1 MPSSLFLVAL
11 FLIACIA
18 TQWIFPNVLNVA
30 FTKNIVD
37 NPDARKLQRRPV
49 PVLGGACVYF
59 GTVMALC
66 IANLF
71 FDCSDLFPI
80 MCAMTIMLCVGIVDD
95 IIDLS
100 PSLRFFIEIL
110 VVGVALCP
118 NDYMID
124 SLHGLWGIN
133 EISVYLA
140 APLAIVAGVGIINAI
155 NLVDGVDGLSTG
167 YCMMASTLFG
177 IMAALVQDW
186 PMLIM
191 AVIAVGALIP
201 FFLHNVFGKYTK
213 MFIGDGGT
221 LFMGVLI
228 SVFVMNMLN
237 SEPLYVEYVAR
248 GMGLIPFTVAVLAV
262 PVFDTLRVM
271 SMRMLRGNSP
281 FKPDKTHL
289 HHIFIE
295 MGFSHVGTT
304 VSILSLNTLV
314 VGLWFL
320 TYQLGGSIDLQL
332 YVVLAASLAITFGFY
347 KLMRVQIANN
357 GALYRTMACIGKWT
371 HFERKGVFLFLQ
383 KVVDNGRKDQTNQLS
398 DEKQV
403 G

>member
-11 FLIACIA
+11 FLIACFA
-18 TQWIFPNVLNVA
+18 TQWIFPNILNVA
-30 FTKNIVD
+30 FAKNIVD

-49 PVLGGACVYF
+49 PVLGGVCVYF
-59 GTVMALC
+59 GSVMALC

-80 MCAMTIMLCVGIVDD
+80 MCAMTIMLCVGVLDD

-124 SLHGLWGIN
+124 SLHGLWGIY
-133 EISVYLA
+133 EIPVYLA

-177 IMAALVQDW
+177 IMAALVKDW

-221 LFMGVLI
+221 LFMGVMI

-237 SEPLYVEYVAR
+237 SEPLYIEYVLK

-304 VSILSLNTLV
+304 MSILSLNALV

-320 TYQLGGSIDLQL
+320 TYQLGGSVNLQL

-347 KLMRVQIANN
+347 KLMRVQIAKN
-357 GALYRTMACIGKWT
+357 GALYRTMARIGKWT

-383 KVVDNGRKDQTNQLS
+383 KVVDHGRTEEGEA
-398 DEKQV
+398 EKKV
-403 G
+403 S

>member
-1 MPSSLFLVAL
+1 MPTTLFLVAL

-140 APLAIVAGVGIINAI
+140 VPLAIVAGVGIINAI

-177 IMAALVQDW
+177 IMAALVKDW

-304 VSILSLNTLV
+304 VSILSLNALV

-347 KLMRVQIANN
+347 KLMRVQIAKN
-357 GALYRTMACIGKWT
+357 GALYRTMARIGKWT

-383 KVVDNGRKDQTNQLS
+383 KVVDHGRTEEGEA
-398 DEKQV
+398 EKKV
-403 G
+403 S

>member
-124 SLHGLWGIN
+124 SLHGLWGVG
-133 EISVYLA
+133 EIPVYFA
-140 APLAIVAGVGIINAI
+140 VPLAIVAGVGIINAI

-177 IMAALVQDW
+177 IMAALVKDW

-347 KLMRVQIANN
+347 KLMRVQIAKN
-357 GALYRTMACIGKWT
+357 GALYRTMARIGKWT

-383 KVVDNGRKDQTNQLS
+383 KVVDHGQMEEGEA
-398 DEKQV
+398 EKKV
-403 G
+403 S

>member
-1 MPSSLFLVAL
+1 MPTTLFLVAL

-177 IMAALVQDW
+177 IMAALVKDW

-221 LFMGVLI
+221 LFMGVMI

-237 SEPLYVEYVAR
+237 SEPLYVEYVAK

-347 KLMRVQIANN
+347 KLMRVQIAKN
-357 GALYRTMACIGKWT
+357 GALYRTMARIGKWT

-383 KVVDNGRKDQTNQLS
+383 KVVDHGRTEEGEA
-398 DEKQV
+398 EKKV
-403 G
+403 S

>member
-1 MPSSLFLVAL
+1 MPTTLFLVAL

-30 FTKNIVD
+30 FAKNIVD

-140 APLAIVAGVGIINAI
+140 VPLAIVAGVGIINAI

-177 IMAALVQDW
+177 IMAALVKDW

-347 KLMRVQIANN
+347 KLMRVQIAKN
-357 GALYRTMACIGKWT
+357 GALYRVMARIGKWT
-371 HFERKGVFLFLQ
+371 HFERKGIFLFMQ
-383 KVVDNGRKDQTNQLS
+383 KLVDNGRKDQTNQLS

>member
-1 MPSSLFLVAL
+1 
-11 FLIACIA
+11 
-18 TQWIFPNVLNVA
+18 
-30 FTKNIVD
+30 
-37 NPDARKLQRRPV
+37 
-49 PVLGGACVYF
+49 
-59 GTVMALC
+59 MALC

-110 VVGVALCP
+110 VVAVALCP

-140 APLAIVAGVGIINAI
+140 VPLAIVAGVGIINAI

-177 IMAALVQDW
+177 IMAALVKDW

-221 LFMGVLI
+221 LFMGVMI

-237 SEPLYVEYVAR
+237 SEPLYIEYVLK
-248 GMGLIPFTVAVLAV
+248 GMGMIPFTVAVLAV

-304 VSILSLNTLV
+304 VSILSLNALV

-320 TYQLGGSIDLQL
+320 TYQLGGSVDLQL

-347 KLMRVQIANN
+347 KLMRVQIAKN
-357 GALYRTMACIGKWT
+357 GALYRTMARIGKWT

-383 KVVDNGRKDQTNQLS
+383 KVVDHGRTEEGEA
-398 DEKQV
+398 EKKV
-403 G
+403 S

>member
-140 APLAIVAGVGIINAI
+140 VPLAIVAGVGIINAI

-177 IMAALVQDW
+177 IMAALVKDW

-221 LFMGVLI
+221 LFMGVMI

-237 SEPLYVEYVAR
+237 SEPIYVEYVAR

-347 KLMRVQIANN
+347 KLMRVQIAKN
-357 GALYRTMACIGKWT
+357 GALYRTMARIGKWT

-383 KVVDNGRKDQTNQLS
+383 KVVDHGRTEEGEA
-398 DEKQV
+398 EKKV
-403 G
+403 S

>member
-110 VVGVALCP
+110 VVAVALCP

-140 APLAIVAGVGIINAI
+140 VPLAIVAGVGIINAI

-177 IMAALVQDW
+177 IMAALVKDW

-221 LFMGVLI
+221 LFMGVMI

-237 SEPLYVEYVAR
+237 SEPLYIEYVLK

-304 VSILSLNTLV
+304 MSILSLNTLV

-347 KLMRVQIANN
+347 KLMRVQIAKN
-357 GALYRTMACIGKWT
+357 GALYRTMARIGKWT

-383 KVVDNGRKDQTNQLS
+383 KVVDHGRT
-398 DEKQV
+398 DEGEAEKKV
-403 G
+403 S

>member
-1 MPSSLFLVAL
+1 MPTTLFLVAL

-30 FTKNIVD
+30 FAKNIVD

-110 VVGVALCP
+110 VVAVALCP

-177 IMAALVQDW
+177 IMAALVKDW

-347 KLMRVQIANN
+347 KLMRVQIAKN
-357 GALYRTMACIGKWT
+357 GALYRTMARIGKWT

-383 KVVDNGRKDQTNQLS
+383 KVVDHGRTEEGEA
-398 DEKQV
+398 EKKV
-403 G
+403 S

>member
-110 VVGVALCP
+110 VVAVALCP

-140 APLAIVAGVGIINAI
+140 VPLAIVAGVGIINAI

-177 IMAALVQDW
+177 IMAALVKDW

-221 LFMGVLI
+221 LFMGVMI

-237 SEPLYVEYVAR
+237 SEPLYIEYVLK

-304 VSILSLNTLV
+304 MSILSLNTLV

-347 KLMRVQIANN
+347 KLMRVQIAKN
-357 GALYRTMACIGKWT
+357 GALYRTMARIGKWT

-383 KVVDNGRKDQTNQLS
+383 KVVDHGRTEEGEA
-398 DEKQV
+398 EKKV
-403 G
+403 S

>member
-1 MPSSLFLVAL
+1 MPTTLFLVAL
-11 FLIACIA
+11 FLIACAA

-110 VVGVALCP
+110 VVAVALCP
-118 NDYMID
+118 NDYMIN
-124 SLHGLWGIN
+124 SLHGLWGVG
-133 EISVYLA
+133 EIPVYLA
-140 APLAIVAGVGIINAI
+140 VPLAIVAGVGIINAI

-177 IMAALVQDW
+177 IMAALVKDW
-186 PMLIM
+186 PMLIL

-201 FFLHNVFGKYTK
+201 FFFHNVFGKYTK

-221 LFMGVLI
+221 LFMGVMI

-237 SEPLYVEYVAR
+237 SEPIYVEYVAR
-248 GMGLIPFTVAVLAV
+248 GMGLIPFTLAVLAV

-332 YVVLAASLAITFGFY
+332 YVVLAASLSITFGFY
-347 KLMRVQIANN
+347 KLMRVQIAKN
-357 GALYRTMACIGKWT
+357 GALYRAMAHIGKWT
-371 HFERKGVFLFLQ
+371 HFDRKGVFLFLQ
-383 KVVDNGRKDQTNQLS
+383 KVVDHGRTEEGEAAKRVS
-398 DEKQV
+398 
-403 G
+403 

>member
-1 MPSSLFLVAL
+1 MPTTLFLVAL

-30 FTKNIVD
+30 FAKNIVD

-124 SLHGLWGIN
+124 SLHGLWGVG
-133 EISVYLA
+133 EIPVYLA
-140 APLAIVAGVGIINAI
+140 VPLAIVAGVGITNAI

-177 IMAALVQDW
+177 IMAALVKDW

-304 VSILSLNTLV
+304 VSILSLNALV

-347 KLMRVQIANN
+347 KLMRVQIVKN
-357 GALYRTMACIGKWT
+357 GALYRTMARIGKWT

-383 KVVDNGRKDQTNQLS
+383 KVVDHGRMEEGEA
-398 DEKQV
+398 EKKV
-403 G
+403 S

>member
-1 MPSSLFLVAL
+1 MPTTLFLVAL

-110 VVGVALCP
+110 VVAVALCP

-304 VSILSLNTLV
+304 VSILSLNALV

-320 TYQLGGSIDLQL
+320 TYQLGGSVDLQL

-347 KLMRVQIANN
+347 KLMRVQIAKN
-357 GALYRTMACIGKWT
+357 GALYRTMARIGKWT

-383 KVVDNGRKDQTNQLS
+383 KVVDNGRTEEGEA
-398 DEKQV
+398 EKRV
-403 G
+403 S

>member
-1 MPSSLFLVAL
+1 MPSSLLLVAI
-11 FLIACIA
+11 FMIACIA
-18 TQWIFPNVLNVA
+18 TQWIFPKVLNVA
-30 FTKNIVD
+30 FAKNIVD
-37 NPDARKLQRRPV
+37 NPDARKLQRRPI

-59 GTVMALC
+59 GVVMALC

-71 FDCSDLFPI
+71 FDCTALFPV

-95 IIDLS
+95 IVNLR
-100 PSLRFFIEIL
+100 PSLRFFIEVL
-110 VVGVALCP
+110 VVGIALCP
-118 NDYMID
+118 NEYMIN
-124 SLHGLWGIN
+124 SLHGLWGVG

-140 APLAIVAGVGIINAI
+140 VPLAIVAGVGIINAI

-167 YCMMASTLFG
+167 YCMTASVLFG
-177 IMAALVQDW
+177 MMAALVGDW
-186 PMLIM
+186 PMLIL

-221 LFMGVLI
+221 LFMGVMI

-237 SEPLYVEYVAR
+237 SEPLYIEYVLK
-248 GMGLIPFTVAVLAV
+248 GMGLIPFTLAVLAV

-271 SMRMLRGNSP
+271 LLRILRGYSP
-281 FKPDKTHL
+281 FRPDRTHL
-289 HHIFIE
+289 HHLFIE
-295 MGFSHVGTT
+295 LGFSHVGTT
-304 VSILSLNTLV
+304 ISILILNMLV

-332 YVVLAASLAITFGFY
+332 YVVLVASLAITFGFY
-347 KLMRVQIANN
+347 KLMRLQIAKN
-357 GALYRTMACIGKWT
+357 GALYRFMARFGKWT

-383 KVVDNGRKDQTNQLS
+383 RVVDHGCNEAS
-398 DEKQV
+398 EEEKRV
-403 G
+403 S

>member
-110 VVGVALCP
+110 VVAVALCP

-167 YCMMASTLFG
+167 YCMMASMLFG
-177 IMAALVQDW
+177 IMAALVKDW

-221 LFMGVLI
+221 LFMGVMI

-237 SEPLYVEYVAR
+237 SEPIYVKYVLK

-304 VSILSLNTLV
+304 MSILSLNTLV

-347 KLMRVQIANN
+347 KLMRVQIAKN
-357 GALYRTMACIGKWT
+357 GALYRIMARIGKWT

-383 KVVDNGRKDQTNQLS
+383 KVVDHGQTEEGEAVKKVS
-398 DEKQV
+398 
-403 G
+403 

>member
-18 TQWIFPNVLNVA
+18 TQWIFPKVLNVA
-30 FTKNIVD
+30 LSKNIVD

-59 GTVMALC
+59 GIVMALC
-66 IANLF
+66 IANIF

-95 IIDLS
+95 IVDLS

-140 APLAIVAGVGIINAI
+140 VPLAIVAGVGIINAI

-177 IMAALVQDW
+177 IMAALVKDW

-237 SEPLYVEYVAR
+237 SEPLYIEYVLK

-332 YVVLAASLAITFGFY
+332 YVVLAASLVITFGFY
-347 KLMRVQIANN
+347 KLMRVQIAKN
-357 GALYRTMACIGKWT
+357 GALYRTMARIGKWT

-383 KVVDNGRKDQTNQLS
+383 KVVDHGRTEEGEA
-398 DEKQV
+398 EKRV
-403 G
+403 S

>member
-140 APLAIVAGVGIINAI
+140 VPLAIVAGVGIINAI

-347 KLMRVQIANN
+347 KLMRVQIAKN
-357 GALYRTMACIGKWT
+357 GALYRTMARIGKWT

-383 KVVDNGRKDQTNQLS
+383 KVVDHGQMEEGEA
-398 DEKQV
+398 EKRV
-403 G
+403 S

>member
-18 TQWIFPNVLNVA
+18 TQWIFPNVLTVA

-140 APLAIVAGVGIINAI
+140 VPLAIVAGVGIINAI

-177 IMAALVQDW
+177 IMAALVKDW

-221 LFMGVLI
+221 LFMGVMI

-237 SEPLYVEYVAR
+237 SEPLYIEYVLK
-248 GMGLIPFTVAVLAV
+248 GMGMIPFTVAVLAV

-347 KLMRVQIANN
+347 KLMRVQIAKN
-357 GALYRTMACIGKWT
+357 GALYRTMARIGKWT

-383 KVVDNGRKDQTNQLS
+383 KVVDHGRTEEGEA
-398 DEKQV
+398 EKKV
-403 G
+403 S

>member
-124 SLHGLWGIN
+124 SLHGLWGID

-140 APLAIVAGVGIINAI
+140 VPLAIVAGVGIINAI

-177 IMAALVQDW
+177 IMAALVKDW

-347 KLMRVQIANN
+347 KLMRVQIAKN
-357 GALYRTMACIGKWT
+357 GALYRTMARIGKWT

-383 KVVDNGRKDQTNQLS
+383 KVVDHGRTEEGEA
-398 DEKQV
+398 EKKV
-403 G
+403 S

>member
-18 TQWIFPNVLNVA
+18 TQWIFPKVLNVA
-30 FTKNIVD
+30 LSKNIVD

-110 VVGVALCP
+110 VVAVALCP

-140 APLAIVAGVGIINAI
+140 VPLAIVAGVGIINAI

-177 IMAALVQDW
+177 IMAALVKDW

-221 LFMGVLI
+221 LFMGVMI

-237 SEPLYVEYVAR
+237 SEPLYIEYVLK
-248 GMGLIPFTVAVLAV
+248 GMGMIPFTVAVLAV

-304 VSILSLNTLV
+304 VSILSLNALV

-347 KLMRVQIANN
+347 KLMRVQIAKN

-383 KVVDNGRKDQTNQLS
+383 KVVDRGRTEEGEA
-398 DEKQV
+398 EKRV
-403 G
+403 S

>member
-1 MPSSLFLVAL
+1 MPTTLFLVAL

-140 APLAIVAGVGIINAI
+140 VPLAIVAGVGIINAI

-177 IMAALVQDW
+177 IMAALVKDW

-347 KLMRVQIANN
+347 KLMRVQIAKN
-357 GALYRTMACIGKWT
+357 GAFYRTMARIGKWT

-383 KVVDNGRKDQTNQLS
+383 KVVDHGQMEEGEA
-398 DEKQV
+398 EKRV
-403 G
+403 S

>member
-110 VVGVALCP
+110 VVAVALCP

-124 SLHGLWGIN
+124 SLHGLWGVG
-133 EISVYLA
+133 EIPVYLA
-140 APLAIVAGVGIINAI
+140 VPLAIVAGVGIINAI

-177 IMAALVQDW
+177 IMAALVKDW

-347 KLMRVQIANN
+347 KLMRVQIAKN
-357 GALYRTMACIGKWT
+357 GALYRTMARIGKWT

-383 KVVDNGRKDQTNQLS
+383 KVVDNGRTEEGEA
-398 DEKQV
+398 EKRV
-403 G
+403 S

>member
-18 TQWIFPNVLNVA
+18 TQWFFPKVLNVA
-30 FTKNIVD
+30 LSKNIVD
-37 NPDARKLQRRPV
+37 NLDARKLQRRPV

-140 APLAIVAGVGIINAI
+140 VPLAIVAGVGIINAI

-304 VSILSLNTLV
+304 MSILSLNTLV

-347 KLMRVQIANN
+347 KLMRVQIAKN
-357 GALYRTMACIGKWT
+357 GALYRTMARIGKWT

-383 KVVDNGRKDQTNQLS
+383 KVVDHGRTEEGEA
-398 DEKQV
+398 EKKV
-403 G
+403 S

>member
-1 MPSSLFLVAL
+1 MPTTLFLVAL

-30 FTKNIVD
+30 FAKNIVD

-124 SLHGLWGIN
+124 SLHGLWGVG
-133 EISVYLA
+133 EIPVYLA
-140 APLAIVAGVGIINAI
+140 VPLAIVAGVGIINAI

-177 IMAALVQDW
+177 IMAALVKDW

-304 VSILSLNTLV
+304 VSILSLNALV

-347 KLMRVQIANN
+347 KLMRVQIVKN
-357 GALYRTMACIGKWT
+357 GALYRTMARIGKWT

-383 KVVDNGRKDQTNQLS
+383 KVVDHGRMEEGEA
-398 DEKQV
+398 EKKV
-403 G
+403 S

>member
-110 VVGVALCP
+110 VVAVALCP

-140 APLAIVAGVGIINAI
+140 VPLAIVAGVGIINAI

-177 IMAALVQDW
+177 IMAALVKDW

-221 LFMGVLI
+221 LFMGVMI

-237 SEPLYVEYVAR
+237 SEPLYIEYVLK

-304 VSILSLNTLV
+304 MSILSLNTLV

-332 YVVLAASLAITFGFY
+332 YVVLVASLAITFGFY
-347 KLMRVQIANN
+347 KLMRVQIAKN
-357 GALYRTMACIGKWT
+357 GALYRTMARIGKWT

-383 KVVDNGRKDQTNQLS
+383 KVVDHGRTEEGEA
-398 DEKQV
+398 EKKV
-403 G
+403 S

>member
-1 MPSSLFLVAL
+1 MPTTLFLVAL

-30 FTKNIVD
+30 FAKNIVD

-140 APLAIVAGVGIINAI
+140 VPLAIVAGVGIINAI

-347 KLMRVQIANN
+347 KLMRVQIAKN
-357 GALYRTMACIGKWT
+357 GALYRTMARIGKWT

-383 KVVDNGRKDQTNQLS
+383 KVVDHGQMEEGEA
-398 DEKQV
+398 EKRV
-403 G
+403 S

>member
-140 APLAIVAGVGIINAI
+140 VPLAIVAGVGIINAI

-177 IMAALVQDW
+177 IMAALVKDW

-221 LFMGVLI
+221 LFMGVMI

-237 SEPLYVEYVAR
+237 SESLYIEYVLR

-347 KLMRVQIANN
+347 KLMRVQIAKN
-357 GALYRTMACIGKWT
+357 GALYRTMARIGKWT

-383 KVVDNGRKDQTNQLS
+383 KVVDHGRTEEGEA
-398 DEKQV
+398 EKKV
-403 G
+403 S

>member
-18 TQWIFPNVLNVA
+18 TQWIFPNVLTVA

-140 APLAIVAGVGIINAI
+140 VPLAIVAGVGIINAI

-177 IMAALVQDW
+177 IMAALVKDW

-221 LFMGVLI
+221 LFMGVMI

-237 SEPLYVEYVAR
+237 SEPLYIEYVLK
-248 GMGLIPFTVAVLAV
+248 GMGMIPFTVAVLAV

-304 VSILSLNTLV
+304 VSILSLNALV

-320 TYQLGGSIDLQL
+320 TYQLGGSVDLQL

-347 KLMRVQIANN
+347 KLMRVQIAKN
-357 GALYRTMACIGKWT
+357 GALYRTMARIGKWT

-383 KVVDNGRKDQTNQLS
+383 KVVDHGRTEEGEA
-398 DEKQV
+398 EKKV
-403 G
+403 S

>member
-1 MPSSLFLVAL
+1 MPTTLFLVAL

-140 APLAIVAGVGIINAI
+140 VPLAIVAGVGIINAI

-177 IMAALVQDW
+177 IMAALVKDW

-221 LFMGVLI
+221 LFMGVMI

-347 KLMRVQIANN
+347 KLMRVQIAKN
-357 GALYRTMACIGKWT
+357 GTLYRTMARIGKWT

-383 KVVDNGRKDQTNQLS
+383 KVVDHGRTEEGEA
-398 DEKQV
+398 EKKV
-403 G
+403 S

>member
-1 MPSSLFLVAL
+1 MPTTLFLVAL

-140 APLAIVAGVGIINAI
+140 VPLAIVAGVGIINAI

-177 IMAALVQDW
+177 IMAALVKDW

-347 KLMRVQIANN
+347 KLMRVQIAKN
-357 GALYRTMACIGKWT
+357 GALYRTMARIGKWT

-383 KVVDNGRKDQTNQLS
+383 KVVDHGQMEEGEA
-398 DEKQV
+398 EKRV
-403 G
+403 S

>member
-110 VVGVALCP
+110 VVAVALCP

-140 APLAIVAGVGIINAI
+140 VPLAIVAGVGIINAI

-177 IMAALVQDW
+177 IMAALVKDW

-221 LFMGVLI
+221 LFMGVMI

-237 SEPLYVEYVAR
+237 SEPLYIEYVLK

-304 VSILSLNTLV
+304 MSILSLNALV

-347 KLMRVQIANN
+347 KLMRVQIAKN
-357 GALYRTMACIGKWT
+357 GALYRTMARIGKWT

-383 KVVDNGRKDQTNQLS
+383 KVVDHGRT
-398 DEKQV
+398 DEGEAEKKV
-403 G
+403 S